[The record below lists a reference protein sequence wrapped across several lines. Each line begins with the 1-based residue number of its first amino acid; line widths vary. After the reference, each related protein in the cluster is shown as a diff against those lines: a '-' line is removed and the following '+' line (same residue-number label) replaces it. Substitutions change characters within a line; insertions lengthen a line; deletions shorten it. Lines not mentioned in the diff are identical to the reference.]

1 MSTSPSPHAGAGPRR
16 SARWLMFVTICL
28 TSLAS
33 ATAAA
38 DDDRPATFGDLAVPG
53 VESAGSFRQLFAP
66 TSVELPPS
74 VRFSYPEPPR
84 SLFYREQATSSF
96 FQEQQPPPAEADAP
110 PKHTGFAALVYST
123 GSDFKAYPR
132 RRSTYVILGI
142 GLAAAGLAHPLDDD
156 VREGFA
162 DTGKGVDRF
171 FGPGKYMGLA
181 VVQAGA
187 AAGTWV
193 VGRYFMKPKQGEGRT
208 NKISHL
214 GFDLLRA
221 NILTQALTYGV
232 KYAVR
237 RDRPTGECCSFPSG
251 HASVTFA
258 TASVLE
264 RHLGYRAA
272 WPTFVIAGY
281 VAASRLQ
288 DNRHFL
294 SDVLFGA
301 ALGITSGW
309 TVVGRHGR
317 EDYALMA
324 VPMYRGAAVSFVWT
338 PGSHAGD

>member
-1 MSTSPSPHAGAGPRR
+1 MSTSPSPHAGSGPRR
-16 SARWLMFVTICL
+16 SARGLSVVAICL
-28 TSLAS
+28 TSLAG
-33 ATAAA
+33 ATVVAA
-38 DDDRPATFGDLAVPG
+38 DDRPATPGDLAVPG
-53 VESAGSFRQLFAP
+53 VESAGSFRQLFGP
-66 TSVELPPS
+66 PSVELAPS
-74 VRFSYPEPPR
+74 VQFSYPEPPR
-84 SLFYREQATSSF
+84 SLYQEQATSSF
-96 FQEQQPPPAEADAP
+96 FQEQQPGPADPP

-142 GLAAAGLAHPLDDD
+142 GLAAAGLAHPLDDN
-156 VREGFA
+156 VREAF
-162 DTGKGVDRF
+162 DDSGKGVNRF
-171 FGPGKYMGLA
+171 FVAGKYMGLA

-281 VAASRLQ
+281 VAASRIQ
-288 DNRHFL
+288 DDRHFL

-338 PGSHAGD
+338 PGSHASD

>member
-1 MSTSPSPHAGAGPRR
+1 MSTLPSSYAGRGPRGFGRRLMVATVCCIMTFAGAT
-16 SARWLMFVTICL
+16 SAV
-28 TSLAS
+28 
-33 ATAAA
+33 A
-38 DDDRPATFGDLAVPG
+38 DDRASNPDGLAIPG
-53 VESAGSFRQLFAP
+53 VESTESFRQLFQSTP
-66 TSVELPPS
+66 VGLPPS
-74 VRFSYPEPPR
+74 LLSYPPPHPLFPQVPQRLAFSY
-84 SLFYREQATSSF
+84 
-96 FQEQQPPPAEADAP
+96 QEQQPPAADPP
-110 PKHTGFAALVYST
+110 PKHTGLAALVYST

-156 VREGFA
+156 VTDAFA
-162 DTGKGVDRF
+162 DSGKGVDRF
-171 FGPGKYMGLA
+171 FAAGKYMGLA

-187 AAGTWV
+187 AVGTWA
-193 VGRYFMKPKQGEGRT
+193 VGRYVLKAKPGEGRT
-208 NKISHL
+208 NKVSHL

-272 WPTFVIAGY
+272 WPTFLIAGY

-324 VPMYRGAAVSFVWT
+324 VPIYRGAAMTFVWA

>member
-1 MSTSPSPHAGAGPRR
+1 MVVA
-16 SARWLMFVTICL
+16 ICL

-33 ATAAA
+33 ATVAA

-53 VESAGSFRQLFAP
+53 VGSAGSFRQLFRS
-66 TSVELPPS
+66 TSVELPPG
-74 VRFSYPEPPR
+74 VQFSFPEPAS
-84 SLFYREQATSSF
+84 SLFHRKQATSSF
-96 FQEQQPPPAEADAP
+96 FQDQQPGPAHPP

-142 GLAAAGLAHPLDDD
+142 GLAAAGLAHPLDDNVRD
-156 VREGFA
+156 VF
-162 DTGKGVDRF
+162 DDSGKGVERF
-171 FGPGKYMGLA
+171 FAAGKYMGLA

-193 VGRYFMKPKQGEGRT
+193 VGRYIMKPKPGEGRT

-281 VAASRLQ
+281 VAASRIQ
-288 DNRHFL
+288 DDRHFL